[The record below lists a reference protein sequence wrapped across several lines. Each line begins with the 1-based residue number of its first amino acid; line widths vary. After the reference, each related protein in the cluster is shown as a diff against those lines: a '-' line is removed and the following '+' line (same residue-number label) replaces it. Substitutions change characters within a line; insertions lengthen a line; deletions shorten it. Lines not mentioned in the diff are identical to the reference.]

1 MAVHPRFYSRIPC
14 DRAAERAR
22 LGLDPH
28 VPTGLVLFGGYG
40 AAVMKDILERIAAAP
55 VRTQLILLCGRNERL
70 AAKLTVSPAR
80 IRRVVETFTSDV
92 ARYMHLSDF
101 FIGKPGPGSISE
113 ALRNARTMVQERYNC
128 DWIREEG
135 VGIVVDSFSQIGGA
149 VARLL
154 NPGVY
159 ARIRER
165 IGRLNNRAVFE
176 ILDVIDGILRDPRR
190 TTRPCVP
197 EAADNRWHRLEPV
210 VAETAN

>member
-1 MAVHPRFYSRIPC
+1 
-14 DRAAERAR
+14 
-22 LGLDPH
+22 
-28 VPTGLVLFGGYG
+28 
-40 AAVMKDILERIAAAP
+40 MKDILERIAAAP
-55 VRTQLILLCGRNERL
+55 VRAQLIMLCGRNERL

-92 ARYMHLSDF
+92 ARYMRLSDF

-113 ALRNARTMVQERYNC
+113 ALVMQLPVIVERNARTMVQERYNC

-149 VARLL
+149 VARLS

-159 ARIRER
+159 ARFRER

-176 ILDVIDGILRDPRR
+176 IVDVIDGILRDPGR
-190 TTRPCVP
+190 TTPPRMPDRDSDALYSAP
-197 EAADNRWHRLEPV
+197 PGSPGSSLI
-210 VAETAN
+210 